1 MRTLKAIW
9 MVTLFIIIGAV
20 SVYARSEVNGL
31 TFMNKSGDLALVK
44 LVGPSR
50 RVVEVA
56 DGQDRRVQ
64 IASGTYIIYVRYGDK
79 GHYRYTKG
87 ESFVIREVTGGYIQ
101 AQLTLHGVVN
111 GNYAVEGSSRQEFE
125 GM

>member
-1 MRTLKAIW
+1 MRTLRTIW
-9 MVTLFIIIGAV
+9 LAALFIVTGAF
-20 SVYARSEVNGL
+20 SVYAGSEINGL
-31 TFMNKSGDLALVK
+31 TFMNRSGDVALVK

-50 RVVEVA
+50 RAVPMP

-64 IASGTYIIYVRYGDK
+64 IASGTYCIYVRYGEE
-79 GHYRYTKG
+79 GHYTYTKG
-87 ESFVIREVTGGYIQ
+87 ESFEIREVTGGYVE

-125 GM
+125 RM

>member
-1 MRTLKAIW
+1 MRTLRTIW
-9 MVTLFIIIGAV
+9 LAALFIVTGAI
-20 SVYARSEVNGL
+20 SVYAGSEINGL
-31 TFMNKSGDLALVK
+31 TFMNRSGDLALVK

-50 RVVEVA
+50 KVVQVP

-64 IASGTYIIYVRYGDK
+64 IASGAYRIYVRYGED
-79 GHYRYTKG
+79 GHYIYTKG

-111 GNYAVEGSSRQEFE
+111 GNYGVEGSSRQEFE
-125 GM
+125 RM